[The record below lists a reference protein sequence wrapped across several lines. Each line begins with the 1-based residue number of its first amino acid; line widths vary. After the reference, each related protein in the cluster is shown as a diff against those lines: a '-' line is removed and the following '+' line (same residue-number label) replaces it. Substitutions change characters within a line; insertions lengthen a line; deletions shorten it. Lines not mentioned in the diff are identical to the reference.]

1 MHKGLHDSIKNILPT
16 QRHLILVCQNYS
28 VCLKNWP
35 RSPELQGK
43 EGEGNSRR
51 GGVSV
56 QIVGPEH
63 FFSHPS
69 NWPSAPP
76 FTPSVWACAPS
87 DHFFF
92 ICCYKK
98 CLLCSLMVQ
107 KRRDL
112 HTHAHWL
119 FVPPSGSCTQ
129 WLLCSG
135 VICTGRF
142 RCSKSSC
149 SFQALSFRAYLPLK
163 WSAFWNSDISV
174 NVISFLVNSIL
185 TQEKLTEKFF
195 QNSNKN
201 I

>member
-1 MHKGLHDSIKNILPT
+1 MYKGLHDSIKNILPT

-87 DHFFF
+87 DHFFPF
-92 ICCYKK
+92 VVIRSVCFVLSWSRKGGTYIH
-98 CLLCSLMVQ
+98 MP
-107 KRRDL
+107 
-112 HTHAHWL
+112 TGFL
-119 FVPPSGSCTQ
+119 FHPVVLVHSGYCVLVLSA
-129 WLLCSG
+129 LGDSG
-135 VICTGRF
+135 VPSPLALF
-142 RCSKSSC
+142 R
-149 SFQALSFRAYLPLK
+149 L
-163 WSAFWNSDISV
+163 
-174 NVISFLVNSIL
+174 
-185 TQEKLTEKFF
+185 
-195 QNSNKN
+195 
-201 I
+201 